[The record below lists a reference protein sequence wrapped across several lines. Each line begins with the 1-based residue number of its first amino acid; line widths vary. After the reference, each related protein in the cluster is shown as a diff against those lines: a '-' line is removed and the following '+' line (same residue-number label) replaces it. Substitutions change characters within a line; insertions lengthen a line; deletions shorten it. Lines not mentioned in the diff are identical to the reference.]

1 MRILQNNDG
10 SLVCTCG
17 NDIFATMGDD
27 FGFTAIECIKCNQRT
42 SILESTLIAEKLL
55 NAYGE
60 DYCKVFGR
68 IDDTILGGRILMV
81 DYLVFTEFQT
91 KVTLSVDDRLQ
102 KIILAK
108 EDAIN
113 KEWYERATRLRE
125 EEKVIECILRQLN
138 KYRMI

>member
-1 MRILQNNDG
+1 MRLLQNYDG

-27 FGFTAIECIKCNQRT
+27 FGFTVIECIKCNKRT

-55 NAYGE
+55 NALGE

-68 IDDTILGGRILMV
+68 IYDSGLGGEIVFV
-81 DYLVFTEFQT
+81 DYLLFTEFQT
-91 KVTLSVDDRLQ
+91 KVTLSIDERIQ
-102 KIILAK
+102 KIRLAK

-113 KEWYERATRLRE
+113 KEWYERAARLRE
-125 EEKVIECILRQLN
+125 EERIIDYILRQLD
-138 KYRMI
+138 KYRTQ